1 MTLSMGGRYCFW
13 RMISGPVEDQ
23 EDQWRLE
30 VEGLRRGSPVPVDLS
45 RMATMPTPSMSLPL
59 GRVVRSH
66 DSQSLT
72 LPVGSLYVI
81 LSREDKSDLST
92 CSVTCRRAAG
102 R

>member
-1 MTLSMGGRYCFW
+1 
-13 RMISGPVEDQ
+13 
-23 EDQWRLE
+23 
-30 VEGLRRGSPVPVDLS
+30 
-45 RMATMPTPSMSLPL
+45 MSLPL

-81 LSREDKSDLST
+81 LFPGDETDLST
-92 CSVTCRRAAG
+92 CSKTCRRIAG